1 MTIQRKKL
9 GRQGEDAAAC
19 YLEKTATPCCAGII
33 PAAWGNRYRG
43 HGPGCAGFVE
53 VRSRSS
59 ENYGLA
65 QESVTVRKKLKLRQ
79 LAWQY
84 LKAEGRQ
91 TEAAV
96 LMWLLFYSTGRAGSR
111 GWSILKMPFE
121 FYR

>member
-19 YLEKTATPCCAGII
+19 YLEKNGYTLLRRNYTCRLGEIDIVAMD
-33 PAAWGNRYRG
+33 RDVLV
-43 HGPGCAGFVE
+43 FVE

-84 LKAEGRQ
+84 LKAAGETDRSCRFDVVAVLFNREGRVKRL
-91 TEAAV
+91 EHIEDA
-96 LMWLLFYSTGRAGSR
+96 F
-111 GWSILKMPFE
+111 
-121 FYR
+121 